1 MFKAIL
7 LAASALAPLPAVAQT
22 PPMAPD
28 TVAVYERVRPQ
39 ADYIRR
45 EVMIPM
51 RDGVK
56 LFTVIV
62 MRKGTRNGP
71 ILLSRTPYDA
81 GNATWRNAS
90 QKIEEILPIAD

>member
-1 MFKAIL
+1 MIKALL
-7 LAASALAPLPAVAQT
+7 LASLASIPATSFAQT

-28 TVAVYERVRPQ
+28 TVAVYERVRPH

-45 EVMIPM
+45 EAMIPM

-62 MRKGTRNGP
+62 MRKGTKGGP

-81 GNATWRNAS
+81 GKATWRNPS
-90 QKIEEILPIAD
+90 QRIEDI

>member
-1 MFKAIL
+1 MIKAML
-7 LAASALAPLPAVAQT
+7 LVTLTLVPATSFAQT
-22 PPMAPD
+22 SPMAPD

-51 RDGVK
+51 RDGAK

-71 ILLSRTPYDA
+71 ILLSPHA
-81 GNATWRNAS
+81 
-90 QKIEEILPIAD
+90 L